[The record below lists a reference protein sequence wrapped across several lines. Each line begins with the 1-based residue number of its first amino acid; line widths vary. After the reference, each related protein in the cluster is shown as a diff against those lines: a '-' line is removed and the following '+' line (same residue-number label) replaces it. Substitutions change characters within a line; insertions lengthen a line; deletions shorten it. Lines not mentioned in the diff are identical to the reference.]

1 MIVFSID
8 SRSAA
13 SCRLLQVTPLFCL
26 VTAVQGAHRQ
36 VHEELEAS
44 TPAVKIL
51 QDVFGEWTKATE
63 TKDEARTTEEAKS
76 EWYLSSQYSARVLI
90 GPWRYFVC
98 GTAKTQK
105 EK

>member
-1 MIVFSID
+1 MTVFSID

-63 TKDEARTTEEAKS
+63 TKDEARTTEEVKS
-76 EWYLSSQYSARVLI
+76 E
-90 GPWRYFVC
+90 
-98 GTAKTQK
+98 
-105 EK
+105 